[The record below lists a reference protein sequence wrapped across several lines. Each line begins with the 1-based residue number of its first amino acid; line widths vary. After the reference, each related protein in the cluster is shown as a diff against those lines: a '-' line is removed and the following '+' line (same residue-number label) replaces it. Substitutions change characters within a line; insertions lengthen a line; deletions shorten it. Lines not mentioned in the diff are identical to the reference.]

1 MMQELDLL
9 HRHVLPARRNPMSF
23 ARHNNWRRPPTGV
36 YISPVLRLAIA
47 QLRPHKGAYEENLCR
62 LGAYLREAGGWAEP
76 PDLVVAPEAA
86 LTGYFLEGGVRDLAV
101 PAEQLFEDLSRQHRD
116 AKAPP
121 LDVALGFY
129 ELHQNRLYNS
139 ALYARLGDGDAGIRH
154 IHRKVFLPTYGVFD
168 EERFVEAGRSV
179 QAFDTTWGRAAILI
193 CEDAWHSF
201 TPMLAALDGAQLI
214 IVPSASPARGPV
226 PGEDGAGRPASLARW
241 SRIVQDMAGEHGV
254 FVALAQLVGFE
265 GGKAFPGG
273 SLVATPRGEVIAEGP
288 IFEEAL
294 VPAHLDFEEITR
306 ARTDLPLLADLEMR
320 LPHLLGSL
328 HAARREKG
336 RTDGA
341 ADRRTVAVQAA
352 GPGKESK
359 TTSHRRAVPRSAGP
373 SVHRSAAPLEIDPE
387 LTRRWLVEFLRDEV
401 RRRRGFEKVVIGL
414 SGGVDSSLVAYLAA
428 EALGAG
434 DVIGVRM
441 PYRTSS
447 PESLEHAQLVI
458 DRLGIE
464 ARTVDIT
471 AAVDGLASAIGGG
484 HEPGRL
490 GNIMARARMITLF
503 DLSAAERALPV
514 GTGNKT
520 ERLLGYFTW
529 HADDSPPVNPI
540 GDLFKTQVWA
550 LARHL
555 QVPEVIVSKPASADL
570 IHGQTDE
577 GDFGIAYPRADAIL
591 HWILLGY
598 RDGEIVPFGF
608 TEEEIALVRRRLDST
623 HWKRRLPTV
632 AMLSGTAIGE
642 YYLRPVDY

>member
-1 MMQELDLL
+1 M
-9 HRHVLPARRNPMSF
+9 
-23 ARHNNWRRPPTGV
+23 
-36 YISPVLRLAIA
+36 YISRVLRLAIA

-62 LGAYLREAGGWAEP
+62 LGAYFREAAGWAEP
-76 PDLVVAPEAA
+76 PELVVAPEAA

-101 PAEQLFEDLSRQHRD
+101 PAERLFEDLTRQHRD

-121 LDVALGFY
+121 FDVALGFY
-129 ELHQNRLYNS
+129 EVHQNRLYNS
-139 ALYARLGDGDAGIRH
+139 ALYARLGDADPGIRH

-179 QAFDTTWGRAAILI
+179 QAFDTSWGRAAMLI

-214 IVPSASPARGPV
+214 IIPSASPARGPV
-226 PGEDGAGRPASLARW
+226 PGEDGTGRPASLARW
-241 SRIVQDMAGEHGV
+241 SRIVQDIAGEHGV

-273 SLVATPRGEVIAEGP
+273 SIVATPRGELTVAAP

-294 VPAHLDFEEITR
+294 VPADLDFEEITR
-306 ARTDLPLLADLEMR
+306 ARADLPLLADLEMR

-328 HAARREKG
+328 HSARREKG
-336 RTDGA
+336 QRDGGTA
-341 ADRRTVAVQAA
+341 GQRDGTAGQREAVDASA
-352 GPGKESK
+352 LRPPAERS
-359 TTSHRRAVPRSAGP
+359 AVPQSRHPAI
-373 SVHRSAAPLEIDPE
+373 PLTDPLAIDAE

-401 RRRRGFEKVVIGL
+401 QRRRGFEKVVIGL

-434 DVIGVRM
+434 NVIGVRM

-458 DRLGIE
+458 DQLGIG
-464 ARTVDIT
+464 ARTVDIS
-471 AAVDGLASAIGGG
+471 AAVDGLASAIGGE

-503 DLSAAERALPV
+503 DLSAEERALPV

-550 LARHL
+550 LAAHL
-555 QVPEVIVSKPASADL
+555 GVPDVIVSKPATADL
-570 IHGQTDE
+570 IQGQTDE
-577 GDFGIAYPRADAIL
+577 GDFGISYPRADAIL

-598 RDGEIVPFGF
+598 RGQEIVPLGF
-608 TEEEIALVRRRLDST
+608 TEDEIALVRRRLDST

-632 AMLSGTAIGE
+632 AMLSATAIGE

>member
-1 MMQELDLL
+1 
-9 HRHVLPARRNPMSF
+9 
-23 ARHNNWRRPPTGV
+23 
-36 YISPVLRLAIA
+36 VLRLAIA

-62 LGAYLREAGGWAEP
+62 LGAYFREAGGWPEP

-101 PAEQLFEDLSRQHRD
+101 PAERLFADLTRQHRD

-121 LDVALGFY
+121 LDVAIGFY
-129 ELHQNRLYNS
+129 ELHRNRLYNS
-139 ALYARLGDGDAGIRH
+139 ALYARLGDAEAGIRH
-154 IHRKVFLPTYGVFD
+154 VHRKVFLPTYGVFD

-179 QAFDTTWGRAAILI
+179 QAFDTSWGRAAILI

-226 PGEDGAGRPASLARW
+226 PGEDGAGRPASLGRW
-241 SRIVQDMAGEHGV
+241 SRIVQDIAGEHGV

-273 SLVATPRGEVIAEGP
+273 SIVASPRGELVAQGP
-288 IFEEAL
+288 IFDEAL
-294 VPAHLDFEEITR
+294 IPAHLDFAEITR
-306 ARTDLPLLADLEMR
+306 ARSDLPLLADLEMR

-328 HAARREKG
+328 HAARREKTG
-336 RTDGA
+336 GP
-341 ADRRTVAVQAA
+341 ADRGTGGPADRGTDSASPAANEVAPVASAA
-352 GPGKESK
+352 PA
-359 TTSHRRAVPRSAGP
+359 RRSAGP
-373 SVHRSAAPLEIDPE
+373 PASRSVLAPAPLEIDPE

-401 RRRRGFEKVVIGL
+401 QRRRGFEKVVIGL
-414 SGGVDSSLVAYLAA
+414 SGGVDSSVVAYLAA
-428 EALGAG
+428 EALGPRN
-434 DVIGVRM
+434 VTGVRM

-447 PESLEHAQLVI
+447 PESLEHAQLVV
-458 DRLGIE
+458 DQLGIE

-503 DLSAAERALPV
+503 DLSAAERSLPL

-555 QVPEVIVSKPASADL
+555 GVPDVIVSKPASADL
-570 IHGQTDE
+570 IQGQTDE
-577 GDFGIAYPRADAIL
+577 GDFGISYHRADAIL

-598 RDGEIVPFGF
+598 RNPEIVPLGF

-632 AMLSGTAIGE
+632 AMLSATAIGE

>member
-1 MMQELDLL
+1 M
-9 HRHVLPARRNPMSF
+9 
-23 ARHNNWRRPPTGV
+23 
-36 YISPVLRLAIA
+36 LRLAIA

-62 LGAYLREAGGWAEP
+62 LGALFREAGGWAEP
-76 PDLVVAPEAA
+76 PDLMVAPETA

-101 PAEQLFEDLSRQHRD
+101 SADRLFDDLSRQHGD

-121 LDVALGFY
+121 FDVALGFY
-129 ELHQNRLYNS
+129 EVHQNRLYNS
-139 ALYARLGDGDAGIRH
+139 AIYARLGGADAGVRH
-154 IHRKVFLPTYGVFD
+154 VHRKVFLPTYGVFD

-179 QAFDTTWGRAAILI
+179 QAFDTVWGRAAILI
-193 CEDAWHSF
+193 CEDVWHSF

-214 IVPSASPARGPV
+214 IVPSASPARGAA
-226 PGEDGAGRPASLARW
+226 PGDDGGAGRPTSLSRW
-241 SRIVQDMAGEHGV
+241 SRIVQDVAGEHGV
-254 FVALAQLVGFE
+254 YVALAQLVGFE

-273 SLVATPRGEVIAEGP
+273 SLVATPRGDLAVQGP

-294 VPAHLDFEEITR
+294 IPATLDFEEITR
-306 ARTDLPLLADLEMR
+306 ARADLPLLADLEMR

-328 HAARREKG
+328 HAARRDKG
-336 RTDGA
+336 RDGGP
-341 ADRRTVAVQAA
+341 ADRRKSPAA
-352 GPGKESK
+352 RPSEP
-359 TTSHRRAVPRSAGP
+359 RRSAVPPFR
-373 SVHRSAAPLEIDPE
+373 PLTDPLAIDPE

-401 RRRRGFEKVVIGL
+401 QRRRGFEKVVIGL
-414 SGGVDSSLVAYLAA
+414 SGGVDSSLVAMLAA
-428 EALGAG
+428 EALGPG
-434 DVIGVRM
+434 SVIGVRM

-458 DRLGIE
+458 DALGIE
-464 ARTVDIT
+464 SRTVDISG
-471 AAVDGLASAIGGG
+471 AVDGLASAIGDVP
-484 HEPGRL
+484 EPGRL

-503 DLSAAERALPV
+503 DISAAQRALPL

-555 QVPEVIVSKPASADL
+555 GVPDVIVSKPASADL

-577 GDFGIAYPRADAIL
+577 GDFGISYPRADAIL

-598 RDGEIVPFGF
+598 RNAEIVPLGY
-608 TEEEIALVRRRLDST
+608 TPEEIALVRRRLDST

-632 AMLSGTAIGE
+632 AMLSATAIGE